1 MDPLNQFQS
10 KAAANLANWVS
21 QTLALKEAKVHTNDA
36 MAAIGQRAQVQVETS
51 EMPDTFTPPA
61 GESTSRADLVS
72 TGITEERVR
81 EIIEEILEDYASKEW
96 VEDKGYAT
104 EEWVED
110 KGYATETW
118 VEDKDYATEEWVE
131 DKDYATE
138 EWVEDQDYLK
148 KSDQDGWDN
157 MLINMGGTA
166 EEHLVEEVVKDVIDD
181 YFDRLNIT
189 AECIDDAIVVTFTL
203 E

>member
-1 MDPLNQFQS
+1 MESINQFQS

-118 VEDKDYATEEWVE
+118 VEDKDYATETWVE
-131 DKDYATE
+131 D
-138 EWVEDQDYLK
+138 EDFLK
-148 KSDQDGWDN
+148 KSDQHGWDE
-157 MLINMGGTA
+157 MLINMGDSA
-166 EEHLVEEVVKDVIDD
+166 HEHLVEEVIKDVIDG
-181 YFDRLNIT
+181 YFAVLKIT